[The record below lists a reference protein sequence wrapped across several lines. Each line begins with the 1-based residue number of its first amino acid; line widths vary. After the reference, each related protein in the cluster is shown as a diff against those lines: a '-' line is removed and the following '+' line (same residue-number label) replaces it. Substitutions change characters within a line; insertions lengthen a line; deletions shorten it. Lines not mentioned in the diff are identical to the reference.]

1 LEFDGQREGNWKGLI
16 LEVLQEC
23 QNFTD
28 VILWK
33 MKERHKIMD
42 VIYNSVFSSSHHL
55 LKGDGKLIGIERPTF
70 PDLFA
75 R

>member
-42 VIYNSVFSSSHHL
+42 VIY
-55 LKGDGKLIGIERPTF
+55 KGIKRLYPKG
-70 PDLFA
+70 
-75 R
+75 

>member
-1 LEFDGQREGNWKGLI
+1 MWNFGGFLEFDGQREGNWKGLI

-33 MKERHKIMD
+33 IKERHKIMD
-42 VIYNSVFSSSHHL
+42 VIY
-55 LKGDGKLIGIERPTF
+55 KGIKRLYPKG
-70 PDLFA
+70 
-75 R
+75 